1 VFLTFNVKDACLF
14 GVTGT
19 PRDNKVREFRKKSR
33 ITQAELG
40 AQVGVSRQSIVST
53 EKGDYAPSVY
63 LALRL
68 ARSLGTTVEELFPQ
82 TEEGP

>member
-1 VFLTFNVKDACLF
+1 M
-14 GVTGT
+14 TGAR
-19 PRDNKVREFRKKSR
+19 RDNRVREFRKQLR

-68 ARSLGTTVEELFPQ
+68 ARTLGTSVEDLFPL
-82 TEEGP
+82 TEEEP

>member
-1 VFLTFNVKDACLF
+1 MA
-14 GVTGT
+14 GT
-19 PRDNKVREFRKKSR
+19 PGSNRVREFRKQLR

-40 AQVGVSRQSIVST
+40 ERVGVSRQSIVST

-68 ARSLGTTVEELFPQ
+68 ARTLGTTVEDLFPL
-82 TEEGP
+82 TEEDSP

>member
-1 VFLTFNVKDACLF
+1 MANR
-14 GVTGT
+14 
-19 PRDNKVREFRKKSR
+19 PRDNRVREFRKEKR
-33 ITQAELG
+33 LTQAELG

-68 ARSLGTTVEELFPQ
+68 AESLGTTVEELFPLS
-82 TEEGP
+82 EEEL

>member
-1 VFLTFNVKDACLF
+1 MA
-14 GVTGT
+14 GT
-19 PRDNKVREFRKKSR
+19 PSSNRVREFRKQLR

-40 AQVGVSRQSIVST
+40 ERVGVSRQSIVST

-68 ARSLGTTVEELFPQ
+68 ARTLGTTVEDLFPL
-82 TEEGP
+82 TEEDSP

>member
-1 VFLTFNVKDACLF
+1 MA
-14 GVTGT
+14 GT
-19 PRDNKVREFRKKSR
+19 PRDNRVREFRKKMR

-68 ARSLGTTVEELFPQ
+68 ARNLGTTVEELFPL
-82 TEEGP
+82 TEEEP

>member
-1 VFLTFNVKDACLF
+1 VA
-14 GVTGT
+14 GT
-19 PRDNKVREFRKKSR
+19 PSSNRVREFRKQLR

-40 AQVGVSRQSIVST
+40 ERVGVSRQSIVST

-68 ARSLGTTVEELFPQ
+68 ARTLGTTVEDLFPL
-82 TEEGP
+82 TEEDSP

>member
-1 VFLTFNVKDACLF
+1 MA
-14 GVTGT
+14 GT
-19 PRDNKVREFRKKSR
+19 PGSNRVREFRKQLR

-40 AQVGVSRQSIVST
+40 ERVGVSRQSIVST

-68 ARSLGTTVEELFPQ
+68 ARTLGTTVEDLFPL
-82 TEEGP
+82 TEEDSQ

>member
-1 VFLTFNVKDACLF
+1 MTSTL
-14 GVTGT
+14 
-19 PRDNKVREFRKKSR
+19 RDNRVREFRKR
-33 ITQAELG
+33 ARLTQAELG

-68 ARSLGTTVEELFPQ
+68 ARSLGSTVEELFPL
-82 TEEGP
+82 TEEGR